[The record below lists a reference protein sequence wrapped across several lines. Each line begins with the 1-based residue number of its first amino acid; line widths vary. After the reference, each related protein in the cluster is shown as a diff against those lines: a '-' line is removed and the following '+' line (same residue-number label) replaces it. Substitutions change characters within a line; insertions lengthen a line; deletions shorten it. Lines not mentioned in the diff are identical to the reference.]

1 MIMKKVNKPDIH
13 TSTMLVVDDNNIFR
27 ETLLN
32 FLASE
37 FKSSKILEA
46 SNGLDAVRLVKE
58 YIPDLIVL
66 DINMPAMTGFEVV
79 NQVKQ
84 GFPLI
89 PIIILSDYEEIE
101 YRIAAKKCLVDAF
114 ITKKNLVSELPAV
127 IRELATSTF
136 CNNQIST
143 P

>member
-1 MIMKKVNKPDIH
+1 MKKVKQPDIH
-13 TSTMLVVDDNNIFR
+13 TTTMLVVDDNNIFR

-32 FLASE
+32 FLAGE
-37 FKSSKILEA
+37 FKSSRILEA
-46 SNGLDAVRLVKE
+46 SNGPEAVRLVKE

-66 DINMPAMTGFEVV
+66 DINMPAMTGFEVA

-84 GFPLI
+84 GLPFI
-89 PIIILSDYEEIE
+89 PIIILSNYEEIE
-101 YRIAAKKCLVDAF
+101 YRIAANKCLVDAF
-114 ITKKNLVSELPAV
+114 ITKKNLVSELPTV
-127 IRELATSTF
+127 IRELVKSTF